1 MFTKPAQFLGGFCGR
16 KLSHFSFLFS
26 ANMVVNTTP
35 NTARG
40 EAHITIAGQ
49 AHPIRFGM
57 NVLRDWTKLTGKKP
71 TEFGAL
77 LSDDYTEALTSLL
90 SCAVRRFVPDQQA
103 FTQDDAGD
111 LIDVMTK
118 EEAESIGEA
127 ITEAV
132 TTGDPLM
139 AALSKQV
146 AAKNK
151 ALRETPQS
159 ENGTDS
165 STSDSAS

>member
-1 MFTKPAQFLGGFCGR
+1 M
-16 KLSHFSFLFS
+16 
-26 ANMVVNTTP
+26 NINTTP

-40 EAHITIAGQ
+40 EATLTIAGQ
-49 AHPIRFGM
+49 PHTIRFGL

-71 TEFGAL
+71 TEFGQM

-90 SCAVRRFVPDQQA
+90 ACAVRRFVPGQA
-103 FTQDDAGD
+103 DFTQDEAGD
-111 LIDVMTK
+111 LIDTLTPG
-118 EEAESIGEA
+118 EAASIGEA

-146 AAKNK
+146 AAKNQ
-151 ALRETPQS
+151 ALRQTAPTES
-159 ENGTDS
+159 GTAS
-165 STSDSAS
+165 STLASAS

>member
-1 MFTKPAQFLGGFCGR
+1 MTPNNL
-16 KLSHFSFLFS
+16 
-26 ANMVVNTTP
+26 P

-40 EAHITIAGQ
+40 EATLTIAGQ
-49 AHPIRFGM
+49 AYPIRFGM

-71 TEFGAL
+71 TEFGQL

-90 SCAVRRFVPDQQA
+90 ACAVRRCVPGQQE
-103 FTQDDAGD
+103 FTQDNAGD
-111 LIDVMTK
+111 LIDLMPE
-118 EEAESIGEA
+118 EEAVSIGDA

-151 ALRETPQS
+151 ALREKLQS

-165 STSDSAS
+165 LISDSAS

>member
-1 MFTKPAQFLGGFCGR
+1 ME
-16 KLSHFSFLFS
+16 
-26 ANMVVNTTP
+26 VNTTP
-35 NTARG
+35 NAARG
-40 EAHITIAGQ
+40 EAAITIAGQ
-49 AHPIRFGM
+49 TYPIRFGL

-71 TEFGAL
+71 TDFGAL

-90 SCAVRRFVPDQQA
+90 ACAVRRCVPDQQA
-103 FTQDDAGD
+103 FTQDNAGD
-111 LIDVMTK
+111 LIDALSAG
-118 EEAESIGEA
+118 EAASIGEA

-151 ALRETPQS
+151 ALRASLQS

-165 STSDSAS
+165 LTSDSAS

>member
-1 MFTKPAQFLGGFCGR
+1 ME
-16 KLSHFSFLFS
+16 
-26 ANMVVNTTP
+26 VNTTP
-35 NTARG
+35 NPARG
-40 EAHITIAGQ
+40 EATITIAGQ
-49 AHPIRFGM
+49 AYPIRFGL

-71 TEFGAL
+71 TEFGQL

-90 SCAVRRFVPDQQA
+90 ACAVRRGVPGQSA

-111 LIDVMTK
+111 LIDLMP
-118 EEAESIGEA
+118 EQEAVSIGEA

-151 ALRETPQS
+151 ALREKAQS
-159 ENGTDS
+159 ENGTAS

>member
-1 MFTKPAQFLGGFCGR
+1 MEVL
-16 KLSHFSFLFS
+16 
-26 ANMVVNTTP
+26 TTP
-35 NTARG
+35 NPARG
-40 EAHITIAGQ
+40 EATITIAGQ
-49 AHPIRFGM
+49 AHPVRFGL

-71 TEFGAL
+71 TEFGQM

-90 SCAVRRFVPDQQA
+90 ACAVRRCVPGQQD
-103 FTQDDAGD
+103 FTQDNAGD
-111 LIDVMTK
+111 LIDEMGK

-151 ALRETPQS
+151 ALREKVQS
-159 ENGTDS
+159 ESGTDS